1 MLVIDKMDE
10 IHYYTFVCYS
20 IKVHCKFA
28 KASVRVGTKGSY
40 KGRKCHFFAKRCS
53 SSIKRLKIGAIVHQE
68 LGYFTLF
75 YIPKGGRVSGD
86 KGVGGRDEKT
96 KN

>member
-1 MLVIDKMDE
+1 MCYFIEV
-10 IHYYTFVCYS
+10 HYN
-20 IKVHCKFA
+20 FA
-28 KASVRVGTKGSY
+28 KADVRVGTKGS
-40 KGRKCHFFAKRCS
+40 KRCS

>member
-1 MLVIDKMDE
+1 MDE

-68 LGYFTLF
+68 LGYFISRKAAGSVGT
-75 YIPKGGRVSGD
+75 KGLATGD
-86 KGVGGRDEKT
+86 EEA
-96 KN
+96 KNYG